1 MNHTTLLSAALVTLI
16 GLGATPASQ
25 AQDNKAAPAAAKE
38 KCFGIAKAGKNSC
51 ATASHACA
59 GYAKTDNAPDEW
71 VYVARGSCMKL
82 GGKLAAAGAEKK
94 KS

>member
-1 MNHTTLLSAALVTLI
+1 MNHTTILSAALVTLI
-16 GLGATPASQ
+16 GLGAAPATH
-25 AQDNKAAPAAAKE
+25 AQEKKAAPAATKE

-59 GYAKTDNAPDEW
+59 GYAKEDNHPDEW
-71 VYVARGSCMKL
+71 SYVARGSCVKL

>member
-1 MNHTTLLSAALVTLI
+1 MNHTTILSAALVTLI
-16 GLGATPASQ
+16 GLGAAPTTH
-25 AQDNKAAPAAAKE
+25 AQDTKAPPAAAKE

-51 ATASHACA
+51 ANANHACA
-59 GYAKTDNAPDEW
+59 GYAKEDNHPDEW
-71 VYVARGSCMKL
+71 AYVARGSCVKL